1 MTAYQPGRQLH
12 DAAANQRSGDLP
24 FTISHYQRSRH
35 HLQLYFAWHCG
46 CEAPRANR
54 AIGASIGDAAMRQ
67 QLVGWDMVDED
78 TKQAVPYSEDAREG
92 LLQMSS
98 APYHVALAFFR
109 ASSGN
114 KAKNS

>member
-1 MTAYQPGRQLH
+1 MAVKFKKSNVFKVEVT
-12 DAAANQRSGDLP
+12 
-24 FTISHYQRSRH
+24 
-35 HLQLYFAWHCG
+35 FAEPNDQGGFDENTFVAHFKRTNHA
-46 CEAPRANR
+46 ETKALRTEEDIEVVR
-54 AIGASIGDAAMRQ
+54 K

-78 TKQAVPYSEDAREG
+78 TKQAVPYSEEAREG

-98 APYHVALAFFR
+98 APYHLALAFFR

>member
-1 MTAYQPGRQLH
+1 MAVKFKKSDVFKTEVTFAEPN
-12 DAAANQRSGDLP
+12 DAGGFDDSTFVAHFKRVSHSEFKVLRNKEDIEVARS
-24 FTISHYQRSRH
+24 
-35 HLQLYFAWHCG
+35 
-46 CEAPRANR
+46 
-54 AIGASIGDAAMRQ
+54 

>member
-1 MTAYQPGRQLH
+1 MAVKFKKSDVFKTEVTFAEPN
-12 DAAANQRSGDLP
+12 DAGGFDENTFVAHFKRASHNQVKDLR
-24 FTISHYQRSRH
+24 TK
-35 HLQLYFAWHCG
+35 
-46 CEAPRANR
+46 E
-54 AIGASIGDAAMRQ
+54 DVEVVRQ

>member
-1 MTAYQPGRQLH
+1 MAHFKRASH
-12 DAAANQRSGDLP
+12 NQIKDLR
-24 FTISHYQRSRH
+24 TK
-35 HLQLYFAWHCG
+35 
-46 CEAPRANR
+46 E
-54 AIGASIGDAAMRQ
+54 DVEVVRQ

-78 TKQAVPYSEDAREG
+78 TKQAVPYSEEAREG

>member
-1 MTAYQPGRQLH
+1 MPVKFKKSDVFKTEVTFAEPN
-12 DAAANQRSGDLP
+12 DAGGFDENTFVAHFKRTNHAETKALRTEED
-24 FTISHYQRSRH
+24 IEVVRK
-35 HLQLYFAWHCG
+35 
-46 CEAPRANR
+46 
-54 AIGASIGDAAMRQ
+54 

-78 TKQAVPYSEDAREG
+78 TKLAVPYSEEAREG

>member
-1 MTAYQPGRQLH
+1 MAHFKRASH
-12 DAAANQRSGDLP
+12 NQVKDL
-24 FTISHYQRSRH
+24 RNK
-35 HLQLYFAWHCG
+35 
-46 CEAPRANR
+46 E
-54 AIGASIGDAAMRQ
+54 DVEVVRQ